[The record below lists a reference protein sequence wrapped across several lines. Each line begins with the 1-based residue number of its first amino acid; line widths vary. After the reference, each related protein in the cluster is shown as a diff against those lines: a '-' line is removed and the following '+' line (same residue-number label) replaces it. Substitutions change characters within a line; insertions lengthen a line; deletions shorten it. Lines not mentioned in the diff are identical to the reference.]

1 MKSHFAGPHVMK
13 DEILD
18 AVKKMESDKAERP
31 DSVSVEPLRALDY
44 EIDRLWRIRML

>member
-1 MKSHFAGPHVMK
+1 MKSHFAGLHVMK

-31 DSVSVEPLRALDY
+31 DSVSLVALDY
-44 EIDRLWRIRML
+44 EIDRL